1 MQDNF
6 CNKEIGTN
14 EILAVLFKLNHK
26 PSLFG
31 YNFKWVGIL
40 NIIGSSILAKLEI
53 NSAFQKNMISCYQEK
68 MSF

>member
-14 EILAVLFKLNHK
+14 EIFAVLFKLNHK

-31 YNFKWVGIL
+31 YNFKWDEIL
-40 NIIGSSILAKLEI
+40 NIISSYIIFLVGLEI
-53 NSAFQKNMISCYQEK
+53 NSTFQQT
-68 MSF
+68 